1 MDGWQGGDFRAVQWK
16 YVAKALRGTTK
27 KRGGRAPIAHDV
39 SAAPLHPVHNFLE
52 RWPKRPLCKDCPRLA
67 VAAMETA
74 LPLIHRGGDIRG
86 MNAPPNISLAAGF
99 DLATSSHW
107 RRALAVLFA
116 LAVLGRWL
124 VLADIGGEP
133 VGMLHESAGTE
144 PWFYHGLATE
154 VAGAGDW
161 LMQRQNLLLTPE
173 MLARLPMEEWYQLGG
188 MRAPRGAMAVYLMA
202 AGMAL
207 GHGLMLFR
215 LAAMV
220 AAGLLAVMVAMIGAR
235 AFGDRRAGFLAG
247 LLAATHQA
255 SATAAVL
262 VGPWIFEATAF
273 AAIVLGV
280 LMAREPGR
288 AAWGWLLL
296 GGAVAT
302 GIWLRPVFLW
312 GFAAIAWAF
321 VAGGPR
327 PDWRA
332 VAVAL
337 AMVAGSVGA
346 LAARN
351 SAVGAPVVPVV
362 GHAGWEFARTVHPQ
376 AIHGEIVPPDLALW
390 QASGGGFLRAVQLSL
405 GQEEYRAAIPGVLSF
420 KLRRMLGARDAAGTV
435 NYDYLRRRSEA
446 LRLTTMAPDTMMALL
461 WASVLWL
468 LYRRRLP
475 RIPALA
481 AGFAVV
487 VALFGSTAGGERI
500 MLHVAGAVLIGGAF
514 LDAWDRRRAAPAEP
528 FLFLALWL
536 AAHVMLQVD
545 DQARES
551 RFREQ
556 DFVRSALMYRRLG
569 QPEGF
574 ERERADYTNLRE
586 TERVLRGFWNAER

>member
-1 MDGWQGGDFRAVQWK
+1 MD
-16 YVAKALRGTTK
+16 
-27 KRGGRAPIAHDV
+27 
-39 SAAPLHPVHNFLE
+39 
-52 RWPKRPLCKDCPRLA
+52 
-67 VAAMETA
+67 
-74 LPLIHRGGDIRG
+74 HRGET
-86 MNAPPNISLAAGF
+86 NAMSVSRHKFVPDGF
-99 DLATSSHW
+99 DLNVSVHW
-107 RRALAVLFA
+107 RRALVVLFA
-116 LAVLGRWL
+116 MAVLGRWL
-124 VLADIGGEP
+124 VMADIGGEP
-133 VGMLHESAGTE
+133 VGLLHESAGTE
-144 PWFYHGLATE
+144 PWFYHSLAAE
-154 VAGAGDW
+154 VAGSGDW
-161 LMQRQNLLLTPE
+161 LMQRQNLLLTQE
-173 MLARLPMEEWYQLGG
+173 MLARLPVEEWYQLGG
-188 MRAPRGAMAVYLMA
+188 MRAPRGGLAVYLMA

-215 LAAMV
+215 LAALA

-255 SATAAVL
+255 FATAAVL
-262 VGPWIFEATAF
+262 VGPWIFDAAAF

-280 LMAREPGR
+280 MLVREPGR

-296 GGAVAT
+296 GGGVAA
-302 GIWLRPVFLW
+302 GIWLRPMFLW
-312 GFAAIAWAF
+312 GFVVIAWALL
-321 VAGGPR
+321 AGGPR

-332 VAVAL
+332 LVVAL
-337 AMVAGSVGA
+337 ALVAGSLGA

-351 SAVGAPVVPVV
+351 SAAGASLAPVVGNP
-362 GHAGWEFARTVHPQ
+362 AWEFARTVHPQ
-376 AIHGEIVPPDLALW
+376 AVHGEIVPPDLSIW

-405 GQEEYRAAIPGVLSF
+405 GQEEYREAIPGVLSF

-446 LRLTTMAPDTMMALL
+446 LRLTTMAPDTTMALL
-461 WASVLWL
+461 WASVFWL

-475 RIPALA
+475 VVPALA

-487 VALFGSTAGGERI
+487 LALFGSTAGGERI
-500 MLHVAGAVLIGGAF
+500 ALHVAGAVLIGGAF
-514 LDAWDRRRAAPAEP
+514 VDAWDRRRVAPAEP
-528 FLFLALWL
+528 FLFLALW
-536 AAHVMLQVD
+536 AASHVMLQVD
-545 DQARES
+545 DQGRES